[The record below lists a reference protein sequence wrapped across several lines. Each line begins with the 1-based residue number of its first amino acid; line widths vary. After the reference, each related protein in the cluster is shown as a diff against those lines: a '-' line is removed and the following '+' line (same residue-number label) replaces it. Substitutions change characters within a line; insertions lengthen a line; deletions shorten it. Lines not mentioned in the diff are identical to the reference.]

1 MSPARTDSL
10 TAGPGEAVV
19 AGSVPERPVP
29 GPGTPPPGRA
39 PSPRAPGDAAPAANR
54 RQVVLV
60 AHVLEGP
67 TPASAAAT
75 PELFRRAVVDV
86 HQVSE
91 AFGGETV
98 AVLGNRVVAAF
109 PYDQAAHAVDAAVEI
124 QRDAARSATGRLHWS
139 CSVSLVAG
147 EVLDDPVFEDIGV
160 PPVAPAVDRAL
171 LLSGRVP
178 MGSVVV
184 DEPTTTGA
192 GADGDE
198 DAAAGRSAWSLKPN
212 ALLLGHDDD
221 TVTCYEILFD
231 PHAEGGPARP
241 RPPRPGARRRPARRS
256 DGDRRARPRPEAPRP
271 APTLEALRRRPWAE
285 GGVFCWFVDRGRGVI
300 TSANGQEFYV
310 DRRFQVV
317 AGELAAGDRVF
328 FVPRDPVARGR
339 NPVAGAV
346 LTEGTRLEVRIDRA
360 EPGEPALALL
370 SDHNGTDQPL
380 VVDVRAVGPVT
391 AGDWLRVRVER
402 GPDGP
407 VGVPV

>member
-1 MSPARTDSL
+1 MSPARTDSV
-10 TAGPGEAVV
+10 TAGPSEAMM
-19 AGSVPERPVP
+19 AGSVPEHPAP
-29 GPGTPPPGRA
+29 AADGPPPRPA
-39 PSPRAPGDAAPAANR
+39 PPGGAPGDARPATNR

-67 TPASAAAT
+67 TPASAADT

-124 QRDAARSATGRLHWS
+124 QRDAARSAAGRLHWS

-147 EVLDDPVFEDIGV
+147 DVLDDPVFEDIGV
-160 PPVAPAVDRAL
+160 QPVAPAVDRAL
-171 LLSGRVP
+171 ELSGRVP
-178 MGSVVV
+178 VGSVVV
-184 DEPTTTGA
+184 DEPTTTGTG
-192 GADGDE
+192 GAEIDGGP
-198 DAAAGRSAWSLKPN
+198 AGRPAWSLGPN
-212 ALLLGHDDD
+212 VLLIGQDDD
-221 TVTCYEILFD
+221 AVTCYEIVFD

-241 RPPRPGARRRPARRS
+241 RPPRPGTRRRPARRS
-256 DGDRRARPRPEAPRP
+256 DGDRRARPRPDAARP
-271 APTLEALRRRPWAE
+271 APTLDALRRRPWAD

-310 DRRFQVV
+310 DRRFLVV

-346 LTEGTRLEVRIDRA
+346 LAEGARLEVRIDRA
-360 EPGEPALALL
+360 EPGEPPLAQL

-380 VVDVRAVGPVT
+380 VVDVRAVGPVA
-391 AGDWLRVRVER
+391 AGDWLRVRIER